1 MGLKLV
7 VTIKQIIMSNTGNII
22 TGIVSGLAIGAT
34 VGILFAPDKG
44 SKTRKKIKKT
54 AKESKES
61 LVAKTNEISEQLSS
75 TFTSNKKEFSNEL
88 DNMVKDMS
96 YKADD
101 VIDALEKKLEKLKK
115 KKKGKKKKKKKK
127 KKK

>member
-1 MGLKLV
+1 
-7 VTIKQIIMSNTGNII
+7 MSNTGNII

-75 TFTSNKKEFSNEL
+75 TFTS
-88 DNMVKDMS
+88 
-96 YKADD
+96 
-101 VIDALEKKLEKLKK
+101 KK
-115 KKKGKKKKKKKK
+115 KRIQQ
-127 KKK
+127 